1 MQNKI
6 EETRERIRSE
16 YDPGKACLI
25 YVYANVGH
33 QQYHETIRSLIS
45 SFWCCLAPK
54 EWSERVQ
61 KFSIETFKEMI
72 KSYEIRIARVLNS
85 FSNRPFVLFICIE
98 ALFWLFDW
106 LFISIVILYFWFY

>member
-33 QQYHETIRSLIS
+33 QQYNEQTIRSLI
-45 SFWCCLAPK
+45 
-54 EWSERVQ
+54 
-61 KFSIETFKEMI
+61 
-72 KSYEIRIARVLNS
+72 
-85 FSNRPFVLFICIE
+85 
-98 ALFWLFDW
+98 
-106 LFISIVILYFWFY
+106 